1 MLSPTIYRRFR
12 IWSNAG
18 IFKLAWKTLLGMYSK
33 KKLKKNVG
41 WFKNIYIDSTQV
53 KNINGQDCVGPNP
66 TDRGRLGTKVS
77 VICDNDQVPIA
88 CIFYGANVSDA
99 RTTLETVENIGC
111 PLRKDRRTT
120 IDLIGDKGYIS
131 KDVEISLCLNRI
143 NLVTPFRKNSR
154 NRPYTS
160 AKTKKKLKDR
170 RKIENTFCRM
180 DKFKRIFARQEQT
193 IGSFMSWNFL
203 ACALMTGKYID

>member
-1 MLSPTIYRRFR
+1 MC
-12 IWSNAG
+12 W
-18 IFKLAWKTLLGMYSK
+18 
-33 KKLKKNVG
+33 
-41 WFKNIYIDSTQV
+41 
-53 KNINGQDCVGPNP
+53 
-66 TDRGRLGTKVS
+66 TKVS
-77 VICDNDQVPIA
+77 VICSNDQVPIA

-99 RTTLETVENIGC
+99 RTTLETVVNIGC

-131 KDVEISLCLNRI
+131 KDVEMSLCLNRI

-170 RKIENTFCRM
+170 RKIENTFSRM